1 MDHAWLDSLSEDW
14 VSQPGSEA
22 SPPPGQSVRSATKNG
37 TNSSNSKA
45 SGSKIPRFD
54 GGSRKL
60 PSATHDNSNILSER
74 SQNDIN
80 IPVASLRSPSKLS
93 QEIKSSARGR
103 LASRSVSAS
112 SIGSVV
118 HNTVQHKSQSASP
131 AKEKGHTPEWR
142 RRLLRGNLPYGD
154 QRDLFTS
161 AGTGLEDMFRPPSA
175 PRSTTGEQSDEDQ
188 QLRHESTM
196 PSSPPPYDQGNST
209 FDIHVDESV
218 VQALPGEA
226 LQAKPRSMKY
236 TMMDEI
242 PEEHDQTSFNAVDDE
257 VNGQA
262 ATAQERSEFSQT
274 SLYQHDQQPDES
286 RKVSGQSVVRNE
298 DFSPI
303 LISRHNSQDG
313 KVSFAP
319 MDLAPDELKKRL
331 EKLRRNQMVLASGD
345 FSKLGDGAT
354 NPEAKSYNIENTEDY
369 EKLGGFINFRR
380 GGRSADGSFR
390 HRPLSPP
397 IGNDTSEMLPEESLQ
412 ASTPKQF
419 PTLRI
424 NDPVDDIEHLLS
436 QSPSLPRAPHPSP
449 EKRAQQGQGS
459 SGSPLKLFGPY
470 DTFTNQTLLRRISQF
485 EEQNSSQASNGNT
498 LGSDI
503 DEHVSEMLS
512 TKMPAT
518 QGHRTRHG
526 DVPSS
531 RSVSQFGAGHLDGY
545 PFDEDFSYNSNDNSE
560 HDKENQGPED
570 YSMQSQAP
578 LFHYQH
584 TSLSQDEDVLRVQ
597 RRRQRSTTATSSQ
610 WATGQ
615 HSRHSSGI
623 NSHARMSSRGGPEIL
638 ATPQKRDSGSESKRP
653 RTSPSKDP
661 TPKRRRTLHKS
672 DIAYE
677 VDDAAIDSVQLTHQ
691 QMQSIIG
698 RKRKDARNGDVQ
710 QLADA
715 SVLAQR
721 QILRPRTPTPSQ
733 RLSIQRE
740 DYPFGDDDVIDTN
753 DGEARVQAEEIF
765 IRSTAVTV
773 ETDRKPSI
781 KTEDFINEANK
792 IMEMIR
798 GRGGLQ
804 SGLASVEESEAENA
818 GQQANA
824 EDVEDSFQE
833 STKEPFS
840 RPPSREGRPA
850 TWMSNRQEDPE
861 LASRLKKYEERSDMG
876 DIITSS
882 IRSLG
887 LAQGALRGVNP
898 EASQQRQASIF
909 HHGAKLSLDD
919 SDVVSDP
926 PNIRITDSRQRKD
939 GVPDGPLSVG
949 DRFPSNGS
957 SESGASTARSI
968 PTTSSRSSETRK
980 TIAPESVS
988 HLIPDQVG
996 NMFLDRDRNIWVK
1009 KKAESPNRH
1018 RTTNILPSEGS
1029 EGDPFAEIPDLSVD
1043 ATREMQNLNLPTAR
1057 KVNVSPEDESPDVS
1071 RASPFKS
1078 TKTTVVKETAIITTT
1093 ESIQDRPTRLTD
1105 NAAQQ
1110 RSPSKIM
1117 RKFAETD
1124 DEDVE
1129 HEITIHEDRLNSP
1142 SPKRRNLTIS
1152 FSSPIASIIQDAVRG
1167 DFDSQEEDPSLE
1179 EPFVGESLS
1188 QRGRRTVSI
1197 KSSIKNETTRSRSG
1211 SRRPSRHHSV
1221 RSQVFMPRPVS
1232 RIDEQDEDS
1241 RLESVSRNTREIS
1254 VVADN
1259 SALGSV
1265 VSEQRQTSLSLI
1277 VTTPARPSPHP
1288 RLENAHIIGQY
1299 VGTLSLTPMS
1309 DFTAQHDQS
1318 YGLEVSY
1325 VVGDNHLIT
1334 GEGSKKTMSLTVR
1347 DLVDRLS
1354 EVEPFEPYWEDM
1366 KELDIRNKRLS
1377 SLHMLNEFC
1386 GSLVRVDAS
1395 DNAIRNLDGVPAT
1408 VREFKITNNHISD
1421 LTSWGHLMN
1430 LQYIDVSNND
1440 IKSLSVFRDM
1450 VHLRGL
1456 VADNNNLTSL
1466 DGILYHDGLQTL
1478 RARGNMI
1485 EAVDFDATALQ
1496 RLTELDLEGNK
1507 ITKLENLDQL
1517 ASLQVLNLKGNQ
1529 LEDLLLGSAQPMW
1542 SLRRLTLTDNNFSTL
1557 DVKLMPSLKL
1567 LHADR
1572 NYITKLTGLSKVR
1585 RLDSLSL
1592 REQRGSTALDMSFL
1606 QSAYEVRKLF
1616 LSGNRLEGFDPQIDF
1631 LSLQLL
1637 DLANCGLQSLP
1648 EDLGQMMPNLRALN
1662 LNFNALADIGC
1673 LRCIPRLKRLLL
1685 AGNRLANSLSVV
1697 EVMAEFPYLSEVDL
1711 RDNPITQGFYPS
1723 LQVLVH
1729 GNTADV
1735 VDLFRLPDADIERD
1749 ATYCNRLDLDTRIR
1763 RRLYE
1768 YVSVERC
1775 RWLKKLDGLPLRRDI
1790 CEVRDS
1796 IWKEL
1801 ASRGLVLNKDGT
1813 MIDPADYEGVG
1824 EQKENRTMEESRW
1837 NAEDS
1842 FA

>member
-1 MDHAWLDSLSEDW
+1 M
-14 VSQPGSEA
+14 
-22 SPPPGQSVRSATKNG
+22 
-37 TNSSNSKA
+37 
-45 SGSKIPRFD
+45 
-54 GGSRKL
+54 
-60 PSATHDNSNILSER
+60 
-74 SQNDIN
+74 
-80 IPVASLRSPSKLS
+80 
-93 QEIKSSARGR
+93 
-103 LASRSVSAS
+103 
-112 SIGSVV
+112 V

-131 AKEKGHTPEWR
+131 AKDKGHTPEWR
-142 RRLLRGNLPYGD
+142 RRLLQGNLPYGD

-161 AGTGLEDMFRPPSA
+161 AGTGLEDIFRPPSA
-175 PRSTTGEQSDEDQ
+175 PRSTTGEQSDEDHRQ
-188 QLRHESTM
+188 QHESTM
-196 PSSPPPYDQGNST
+196 PSSPPPYGEGNST

-218 VQALPGEA
+218 MQTLPGEVH
-226 LQAKPRSMKY
+226 LEKSRNVKY
-236 TMMDEI
+236 TRMDEI
-242 PEEHDQTSFNAVDDE
+242 PEERDQSSINTIDEEAGNEAGDEAAV
-257 VNGQA
+257 
-262 ATAQERSEFSQT
+262 AQGYSQFSQT
-274 SLYQHDQQPDES
+274 SLYQYNQQQDES

-319 MDLAPDELKKRL
+319 MDLPPDELKKRL

-345 FSKLGDGAT
+345 FSKMGDGAT
-354 NPEAKSYNIENTEDY
+354 NAEAKSYNIENTEDY

-449 EKRAQQGQGS
+449 EKRAQHGQGS

-485 EEQNSSQASNGNT
+485 EEQNSSQAS
-498 LGSDI
+498 GSDSRGSVI
-503 DEHVSEMLS
+503 NMHALEMS
-512 TKMPAT
+512 SKDASDSQAFRSHPEKT
-518 QGHRTRHG
+518 QS
-526 DVPSS
+526 SS

-545 PFDEDFSYNSNDNSE
+545 VFDEDFSYNSNDNSE
-560 HDKENQGPED
+560 HDQETQSPED
-570 YSMQSQAP
+570 DSTQSQAP
-578 LFHYQH
+578 IFNYRQA
-584 TSLSQDEDVLRVQ
+584 SLPQEEDILRIQ

-610 WATGQ
+610 WSNGQ
-615 HSRHSSGI
+615 HSRDNSGV
-623 NSHARMSSRGGPEIL
+623 NSHAAISSRGAPEVL

-672 DIAYE
+672 DIAYG

-698 RKRKDARNGDVQ
+698 RKRKDARNGDLQ

-740 DYPFGDDDVIDTN
+740 DHPYEEGTFTQTDDI
-753 DGEARVQAEEIF
+753 EIQNESEKVVV
-765 IRSTAVTV
+765 RSMAVV
-773 ETDRKPSI
+773 LETERKPSI

-798 GRGGLQ
+798 GRAGLQ

-824 EDVEDSFQE
+824 ENVEDSFEE

-850 TWMSNRQEDPE
+850 TWMSTRQEDPE

-887 LAQGALRGVNP
+887 LAQEALRGGNA
-898 EASQQRQASIF
+898 EASQGRQASMYS
-909 HHGAKLSLDD
+909 HGAKLNLED
-919 SDVVSDP
+919 SEIVSDP
-926 PNIRITDSRQRKD
+926 PNIRITDSRRRKEA
-939 GVPDGPLSVG
+939 VPDGPQSVD

-957 SESGASTARSI
+957 SASGTSTARSI
-968 PTTSSRSSETRK
+968 PTGSSRSSETRK

-996 NMFLDRDRNIWVK
+996 NMFLDRERNIWIK
-1009 KKAESPNRH
+1009 KKSESPIRNRVS
-1018 RTTNILPSEGS
+1018 NILPSEGS

-1057 KVNVSPEDESPDVS
+1057 KTNVHPEDDSPDVS

-1078 TKTTVVKETAIITTT
+1078 TRTTVVKETAVVTTT
-1093 ESIQDRPTRLTD
+1093 ESIQSTDTKLTQKAG
-1105 NAAQQ
+1105 NL
-1110 RSPSKIM
+1110 RSPSKMM
-1117 RKFAETD
+1117 RKFVETD

-1167 DFDSQEEDPSLE
+1167 DFDEQEDTSTS
-1179 EPFVGESLS
+1179 GESSINGNVSQNES
-1188 QRGRRTVSI
+1188 QRGRRTISI
-1197 KSSIKNETTRSRSG
+1197 KSSTRNETARSRSN
-1211 SRRPSRHHSV
+1211 SRHPSRHHSV
-1221 RSQVFMPRPVS
+1221 RSQAFMPRPVS

-1241 RLESVSRNTREIS
+1241 RLETASRNTREVS
-1254 VVADN
+1254 LVGDN

-1265 VSEQRQTSLSLI
+1265 VSDQRQTSLSLI

-1288 RLENAHIIGQY
+1288 RPENAHIIGQY
-1299 VGTLSLTPMS
+1299 VGTLSLTPLS
-1309 DFTAQHDQS
+1309 EYTAQPDQS

-1366 KELDIRNKRLS
+1366 KELDIHNKRLS

-1395 DNAIRNLDGVPAT
+1395 DNVIRNLDGVPT
-1408 VREFKITNNHISD
+1408 SVREFKITNNHLSD

-1430 LQYIDVSNND
+1430 LQYVDVSNND

-1466 DGILYHDGLQTL
+1466 DGILYHDGLQAL
-1478 RARGNMI
+1478 RARGNLI
-1485 EAVDFDATALQ
+1485 ESVDFDATALQ
-1496 RLTELDLEGNK
+1496 RLTELDLEGNR
-1507 ITKLENLDQL
+1507 ITKLDNLDQL
-1517 ASLQVLNLKGNQ
+1517 GSLEVLNLKGNQ
-1529 LEDLLLGSAQPMW
+1529 LDDLQLDQAQPMT
-1542 SLRRLTLTDNNFSTL
+1542 SLRRLTITDNNFNSL
-1557 DVKLMPSLKL
+1557 DVRLMPSLKL

-1572 NYITKLTGLSKVR
+1572 NCIARLTGLSKVR

-1592 REQRGSTALDMSFL
+1592 REQRGPTALDMSFL

-1616 LSGNRLEGFDPQIDF
+1616 LSGNRLEAFDPRIDF

-1648 EDLGQMMPNLRALN
+1648 EDLGEMMPNLRALN
-1662 LNFNALADIGC
+1662 LNFNALTDINC

-1685 AGNRLANSLSVV
+1685 AGNRLAHSLSVV
-1697 EVMAEFPYLSEVDL
+1697 EVMAEFPFLSEVDL
-1711 RDNPITQGFYPS
+1711 RDNPITQGFYAP

-1729 GNTADV
+1729 GDTADA
-1735 VDLFRLPDADIERD
+1735 VDLFRLPDADAERD

-1768 YVSVERC
+1768 HVFVERC
-1775 RWLKKLDGLPLRRDI
+1775 QWLKKLDGLRLRRDI
-1790 CEVRDS
+1790 CEVKDS

-1801 ASRGLVLNKDGT
+1801 AARGLVLNKDGT
-1813 MIDPADYEGVG
+1813 RIDPTDYEGV
-1824 EQKENRTMEESRW
+1824 EDPKENGTMEESRW